1 MKNSICHPNRL
12 PRSAWLVMEM
22 AMVAAL
28 GGWAAHASAQVA
40 NSPLFQPAPSAA
52 PIAPPSWPAWQ
63 GVQDG
68 SGGMSAT
75 YPAPY
80 SGVNASM
87 YPSTQPPVLSGL
99 YPTDRTPALR
109 DLTQRPASPLENAA
123 RDAGVRQQLPPAPAN
138 APRYP

>member
-1 MKNSICHPNRL
+1 MKNLICHPNLL
-12 PRSAWLVMEM
+12 PRGAWLVM

-40 NSPLFQPAPSAA
+40 NSPLFQPAPSAPA
-52 PIAPPSWPAWQ
+52 APPSWPAWQ
-63 GVQDG
+63 GVQNG

-80 SGVNASM
+80 SGVNAGM

-99 YPTDRTPALR
+99 YPTDRAPALR